1 MSNLVFD
8 ESSSNREASHGYA
21 WWFSGDTF
29 EKAMVEDRKPR
40 KRGLTRRLVNHPG
53 RLTIFYFLTLA
64 VLSTTLLMTP
74 IATPKDETT
83 TFTTAFF
90 TAVSAISTCGIS
102 IVNST
107 THWTTFGQG
116 VLIFAVQM
124 GGLGVMTF
132 ASLIALA
139 VNHHLKATQRMLT
152 ANELGT
158 TKLGEIKGVLTVV
171 ITTAFVIE
179 GITFVA
185 LFPGLYKVN
194 HGNVHHALWESLFFA
209 VMAYNNAG
217 FTPDGAG
224 LHVNNWAV
232 GLPILASAFCGTLG
246 FPVLL
251 NLMRSWRMR
260 RPPKRWSL
268 HTKLTLTTTFCIVIA
283 SFTWFLLMEWNNKL
297 LFAGDGI
304 EPRLWHAMVA
314 AVMPRSSGFDLSWMP
329 GVSDATKVFL
339 SIVMFIG
346 GGSTSTAGGI
356 RVTTFAVILLT
367 CRAAF
372 TGRHDINAFHR
383 RIHTQAVGRK
393 HGMPHAGHRG
403 IDGADDHHRL
413 LAVRR
418 TVRYLLRVRTGRLL
432 SGRSQRKQPHGTI
445 HSRRHHVHRASRTA
459 HHRLRDFASTQSRG
473 RPLPH
478 RANRGRLTIRLHILA
493 VACNHT

>member
-1 MSNLVFD
+1 MATHGGS
-8 ESSSNREASHGYA
+8 REILSRRPWRKTASHA
-21 WWFSGDTF
+21 SAASRADSS
-29 EKAMVEDRKPR
+29 
-40 KRGLTRRLVNHPG
+40 NHPG

-64 VLSTTLLMTP
+64 ALSTTLLMTP

-194 HGNVHHALWESLFFA
+194 HGNVRHTLWESLFFA

-217 FTPDGAG
+217 FTPDGARSACQQLG
-224 LHVNNWAV
+224 GRPADPSQCFLRNPW
-232 GLPILASAFCGTLG
+232 LPGIAEPDAFLAYASSSEALE
-246 FPVLL
+246 PAHQA
-251 NLMRSWRMR
+251 
-260 RPPKRWSL
+260 
-268 HTKLTLTTTFCIVIA
+268 HT
-283 SFTWFLLMEWNNKL
+283 
-297 LFAGDGI
+297 
-304 EPRLWHAMVA
+304 
-314 AVMPRSSGFDLSWMP
+314 
-329 GVSDATKVFL
+329 
-339 SIVMFIG
+339 
-346 GGSTSTAGGI
+346 
-356 RVTTFAVILLT
+356 
-367 CRAAF
+367 
-372 TGRHDINAFHR
+372 
-383 RIHTQAVGRK
+383 
-393 HGMPHAGHRG
+393 
-403 IDGADDHHRL
+403 DHHVLHCDRL
-413 LAVRR
+413 VHVVPADGMEQQAAVRR
-418 TVRYLLRVRTGRLL
+418 KR
-432 SGRSQRKQPHGTI
+432 
-445 HSRRHHVHRASRTA
+445 HRAAPLAR
-459 HHRLRDFASTQSRG
+459 HGRG
-473 RPLPH
+473 RHATKL
-478 RANRGRLTIRLHILA
+478 RI
-493 VACNHT
+493 

>member
-29 EKAMVEDRKPR
+29 EKAMAEDRKPR

-74 IATPKDETT
+74 IATPKSETT

-107 THWTTFGQG
+107 THWTAFGQG

-194 HGNVHHALWESLFFA
+194 HGNVRHTLWESLFFA
-209 VMAYNNAG
+209 VMSYNNAG

-232 GLPILASAFCGTLG
+232 GMPIMASAFCGTLG

-251 NLMRSWRMR
+251 NLMRCARHR
-260 RPPKRWSL
+260 TPPRRWSL
-268 HTKLTLTTTFCIVIA
+268 HTKITLVTTFSLVLLSLA
-283 SFTWFLLMEWNNKL
+283 WFLLVEWDNPF
-297 LFAGDGI
+297 LFKGADV
-304 EPRLWHAMVA
+304 ETRLRYGVVA
-314 AVMPRSSGFDLSWMP
+314 AVMPRSSGFDLSWVP
-329 GVSDATKVFL
+329 QVSEPTKVFM
-339 SIVMFIG
+339 SVIMFIG

-356 RVTTFAVILLT
+356 RVTTFAVILLI

-372 TGRHDINAFHR
+372 TGHTDINAFRR
-383 RIHTQAVGRK
+383 RIPTRVAMTAVSITAACLFLVLSASLALMLASDCSLTDALFDACSSFGLGGYSVGVAREDNPAALFILATAMVVGRL
-393 HGMPHAGHRG
+393 GPMTIAYAINRPRALES
-403 IDGADDHHRL
+403 I
-413 LAVRR
+413 
-418 TVRYLLRVRTGRLL
+418 RYPNEPIVVG
-432 SGRSQRKQPHGTI
+432 
-445 HSRRHHVHRASRTA
+445 
-459 HHRLRDFASTQSRG
+459 
-473 RPLPH
+473 
-478 RANRGRLTIRLHILA
+478 
-493 VACNHT
+493 

>member
-8 ESSSNREASHGYA
+8 ESSSNREAS

-29 EKAMVEDRKPR
+29 EKAMAEDRKPR

-64 VLSTTLLMTP
+64 ALSTTLLMTP

-171 ITTAFVIE
+171 ITTTFVIE

-194 HGNVHHALWESLFFA
+194 HGNVRHTLWESLFFA

-346 GGSTSTAGGI
+346 GGLDRRWHPRHHVRGDSADLSCRIHRTPRHQRVPPPHPHAGGY
-356 RVTTFAVILLT
+356 
-367 CRAAF
+367 
-372 TGRHDINAFHR
+372 DR
-383 RIHTQAVGRK
+383 RGRK
-393 HGMPHAGHRG
+393 YGMPHAGHRG
-403 IDGADDHHRL
+403 VDGADDHHRL

-418 TVRYLLRVRTGRLL
+418 TVRYLLRVRPRRLL
-432 SGRSQRKQPHGTI
+432 GGRGQ
-445 HSRRHHVHRASRTA
+445 
-459 HHRLRDFASTQSRG
+459 
-473 RPLPH
+473 
-478 RANRGRLTIRLHILA
+478 
-493 VACNHT
+493 

>member
-29 EKAMVEDRKPR
+29 EKAMAEDRKPR

-64 VLSTTLLMTP
+64 ALSTTLLMTP

-194 HGNVHHALWESLFFA
+194 HGNVRHTLWESLFFA

-217 FTPDGAG
+217 FTPRRRRSACQQLGGRPADPSQCFLRNPWLPGIAEPDAFLAYASSSEALEPAHQAHTDHHV
-224 LHVNNWAV
+224 LH
-232 GLPILASAFCGTLG
+232 C
-246 FPVLL
+246 
-251 NLMRSWRMR
+251 
-260 RPPKRWSL
+260 
-268 HTKLTLTTTFCIVIA
+268 
-283 SFTWFLLMEWNNKL
+283 
-297 LFAGDGI
+297 D
-304 EPRLWHAMVA
+304 RLVHV
-314 AVMPRSSGFDLSWMP
+314 VP
-329 GVSDATKVFL
+329 
-339 SIVMFIG
+339 
-346 GGSTSTAGGI
+346 AGGMEQ
-356 RVTTFAVILLT
+356 
-367 CRAAF
+367 
-372 TGRHDINAFHR
+372 
-383 RIHTQAVGRK
+383 QA
-393 HGMPHAGHRG
+393 
-403 IDGADDHHRL
+403 
-413 LAVRR
+413 AVRR
-418 TVRYLLRVRTGRLL
+418 KR
-432 SGRSQRKQPHGTI
+432 
-445 HSRRHHVHRASRTA
+445 HRAAPLARHGRGSHATK
-459 HHRLRDFASTQSRG
+459 LR
-473 RPLPH
+473 
-478 RANRGRLTIRLHILA
+478 I
-493 VACNHT
+493 

>member
-29 EKAMVEDRKPR
+29 EKAMAEERKPR
-40 KRGLTRRLVNHPG
+40 KRSLTTHPG
-53 RLTIFYFLTLA
+53 RLTILYFMMLGA
-64 VLSTTLLMTP
+64 LSTLLLLTP
-74 IATPKDETT
+74 TATPKGEQT

-90 TAVSAISTCGIS
+90 TAISAISTCGIS

-107 THWTTFGQG
+107 THWSAFGQA
-116 VLIFAVQM
+116 VLIFSVQM

-139 VNHHLKATQRMLT
+139 VNHHLKATQKLLT

-171 ITTAFVIE
+171 IATAFTIE

-194 HGNVHHALWESLFFA
+194 HGNVRHTLWESLFFA

-232 GLPILASAFCGTLG
+232 GMPIMASAFCGTLG

-251 NLMRSWRMR
+251 NLMRSWRNH

-268 HTKLTLTTTFCIVIA
+268 HTKLTLTTTFCIVLA

-297 LFAGDGI
+297 LFATEGV

-314 AVMPRSSGFDLSWMP
+314 AVMPRSSGFDLSWVP
-329 GVSDATKVFL
+329 QVSEPTKVFM
-339 SIVMFIG
+339 SVIMFIG

-356 RVTTFAVILLT
+356 RVTTFAVILLI

-372 TGRHDINAFHR
+372 TGHTDINAFRR
-383 RIHTQAVGRK
+383 RIPTRVAMTAVSITAACLFLVLSASLALMLASDCSLTDALFDACSSFGLGGYSVGVAREDNPAALFILATAMVVGRL
-393 HGMPHAGHRG
+393 GPMTIAYAINRPRALES
-403 IDGADDHHRL
+403 I
-413 LAVRR
+413 
-418 TVRYLLRVRTGRLL
+418 RYPNEPIVVG
-432 SGRSQRKQPHGTI
+432 
-445 HSRRHHVHRASRTA
+445 
-459 HHRLRDFASTQSRG
+459 
-473 RPLPH
+473 
-478 RANRGRLTIRLHILA
+478 
-493 VACNHT
+493 

>member
-29 EKAMVEDRKPR
+29 EKAMAEERKPR
-40 KRGLTRRLVNHPG
+40 KRSLMHRLTTHPG
-53 RLTIFYFLTLA
+53 RLTILYFMMLGA
-64 VLSTTLLMTP
+64 LSTLLLLTP
-74 IATPKDETT
+74 TATPKGEQT

-90 TAVSAISTCGIS
+90 TAISAISTCGIS

-107 THWTTFGQG
+107 THWSAFGQA
-116 VLIFAVQM
+116 VLIFSVQM

-139 VNHHLKATQRMLT
+139 VNHHLKATQKLLT

-171 ITTAFVIE
+171 IATAFTIE

-194 HGNVHHALWESLFFA
+194 HGNVRHTLWESLFFA

-232 GLPILASAFCGTLG
+232 GLPILVSAFCGTLG

-251 NLMRSWRMR
+251 NLMRSWRNH

-268 HTKLTLTTTFCIVIA
+268 HTKLTLTTTFCIVLA

-297 LFAGDGI
+297 LFATEGV

-356 RVTTFAVILLT
+356 RVTTFAVILLI

-372 TGRHDINAFHR
+372 TGHTDINAFRR
-383 RIHTQAVGRK
+383 RIPTRVAMTAVSITAACLFLVLSASLALMLASDCSLTDALFDACSAFGLGGYSVGVAREDNPAALFILATAMVVGRL
-393 HGMPHAGHRG
+393 GPMTIAYAINRPRALES
-403 IDGADDHHRL
+403 I
-413 LAVRR
+413 
-418 TVRYLLRVRTGRLL
+418 RYPNEPIVVG
-432 SGRSQRKQPHGTI
+432 
-445 HSRRHHVHRASRTA
+445 
-459 HHRLRDFASTQSRG
+459 
-473 RPLPH
+473 
-478 RANRGRLTIRLHILA
+478 
-493 VACNHT
+493 

>member
-29 EKAMVEDRKPR
+29 EKAMAEDRTPH
-40 KRGLTRRLVNHPG
+40 KRNLMHRLTSHPG
-53 RLTIFYFLTLA
+53 RLTILYFILLVAFSTLM
-64 VLSTTLLMTP
+64 LLMP
-74 IATPKDETT
+74 IATPKNETT

-90 TAVSAISTCGIS
+90 TAVSATSTCGIS

-116 VLIFAVQM
+116 VLVFAVQM

-139 VNHHLKATQRMLT
+139 VNHHLKATQRLLT
-152 ANELGT
+152 ASELGT

-171 ITTAFVIE
+171 ITTALVIE
-179 GITFVA
+179 GITFIA

-194 HGNVHHALWESLFFA
+194 RGDVRYTLWESLFFA

-251 NLMRSWRMR
+251 NLMRSWRLH

-283 SFTWFLLMEWNNKL
+283 SFTWFMVMEWHNQV
-297 LFAGDGI
+297 LFANDAV

-329 GVSDATKVFL
+329 NVSDATKVFL

-356 RVTTFAVILLT
+356 RVTTFAVILLV

-372 TGRHDINAFHR
+372 TGRSDINVFHR
-383 RIHTQAVGRK
+383 RIHTQVIMTAVAVSAACLMLVTVISLSLMVITDCSLCDALFDTCSAFGLGGYSVGVADANQPLVLYLLAGTMFVGRL
-393 HGMPHAGHRG
+393 GPMTIAYAVSRPHNTE
-403 IDGADDHHRL
+403 
-413 LAVRR
+413 AVRYP
-418 TVRYLLRVRTGRLL
+418 TEQIVVG
-432 SGRSQRKQPHGTI
+432 
-445 HSRRHHVHRASRTA
+445 
-459 HHRLRDFASTQSRG
+459 
-473 RPLPH
+473 
-478 RANRGRLTIRLHILA
+478 
-493 VACNHT
+493 